1 MQPSKSYTLVLGNP
15 HYSSWSLRP
24 WLLMSH
30 LGIDFDA
37 RWFNFGPSFSTLA
50 FHEMAPAGQVPVLH
64 TNGQIIWDSLAIA
77 EYLAEQ
83 HPGVWPIDPIAR
95 AWARS
100 ASAEMHANFSSLRN
114 LCPFA
119 VALRAHH
126 HQQDMR
132 LQGELERLQTIWQEG
147 LSRFGG
153 PFLAGERF
161 SAVDAFYA
169 PVVFRLQ
176 TYGLKLD
183 ETCQDYMNRILELP
197 AMQRWHQMA
206 CQDAWRDPDHE
217 AEIVRVADIHLD
229 LRQPA

>member
-1 MQPSKSYTLVLGNP
+1 MQASKRYTLVLGNP

-30 LGIDFDA
+30 LGMDFDV
-37 RWFNFGPSFSTLA
+37 RWFNFGPPFSTLA

-64 TNGQIIWDSLAIA
+64 ANGQIIWDSLAIA

-147 LSRFGG
+147 LAGLAAPSWPGSASARSM
-153 PFLAGERF
+153 PFTPPWCF
-161 SAVDAFYA
+161 
-169 PVVFRLQ
+169 
-176 TYGLKLD
+176 
-183 ETCQDYMNRILELP
+183 
-197 AMQRWHQMA
+197 A
-206 CQDAWRDPDHE
+206 CKPTD
-217 AEIVRVADIHLD
+217 
-229 LRQPA
+229 